1 MIVGG
6 AASASAGVAAGGEAT
21 AAAGAYLSAKA
32 AGNSAGGYERENS
45 GTQTKSTTL
54 WKSKGKGAG
63 RIDVENPSSRRTG
76 QIHYQEGNDKY
87 PATNE
92 YTKPAPNRVNRLLEK
107 EDVERAIE
115 KGERYLGR

>member
-1 MIVGG
+1 MMVGG
-6 AASASAGVAAGGEAT
+6 AASASAGAAAGGEAT
-21 AAAGAYLSAKA
+21 AAAGAYLSAKQRVIRLE
-32 AGNSAGGYERENS
+32 GMKEEIV
-45 GTQTKSTTL
+45 
-54 WKSKGKGAG
+54 G

-92 YTKPAPNRVNRLLEK
+92 YTRPAPNRVNRLLEK
-107 EDVERAIE
+107 EDVKRAIE